1 MITVFRPFP
10 PPIDACSVHSDDC
23 LTKSSQSPALNRS
36 NRAINPSRLT
46 TPPRGGMQRSIR
58 GNNRNNCGE
67 FLGSGVYG
75 FRFQVWVSEF
85 RFQGSLGRK
94 GGGGNFLF
102 GEEEG
107 GVESQVRIRYFSEK
121 NTHVLRLSRVRARPQ
136 ARMPVSRVCI
146 TVHVTA
152 SASCSDCSHFGS
164 SGTKPCPLEHADELS
179 PPPSPAVVVNPVG
192 ETTAGGQVVEHMV

>member
-1 MITVFRPFP
+1 MGFGVQ
-10 PPIDACSVHSDDC
+10 V
-23 LTKSSQSPALNRS
+23 
-36 NRAINPSRLT
+36 
-46 TPPRGGMQRSIR
+46 
-58 GNNRNNCGE
+58 
-67 FLGSGVYG
+67 SG
-75 FRFQVWVSEF
+75 
-85 RFQGSLGRK
+85 K
-94 GGGGNFLF
+94 F
-102 GEEEG
+102 GEEGEEEATFFLGRRREG
-107 GVESQVRIRYFSEK
+107 SNLKCAYAIFLKK